1 MFRDFLDG
9 DSLISST
16 FVSERD
22 NRVNEFSEII
32 TNRKINENI
41 LEKTNKVFT
50 GETTDTLKA
59 LEFT

>member
-32 TNRKINENI
+32 TNRKINKNI